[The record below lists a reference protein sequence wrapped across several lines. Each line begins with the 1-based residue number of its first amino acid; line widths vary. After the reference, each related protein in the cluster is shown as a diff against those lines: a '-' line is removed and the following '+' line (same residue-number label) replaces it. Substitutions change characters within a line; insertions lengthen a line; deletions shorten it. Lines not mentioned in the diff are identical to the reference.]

1 MKTATEIKQFDHA
14 EWIDK
19 LKSYKNEIASLEGS
33 LSSLAGVTRK
43 PEVLARVEHFQN
55 QFIVQKSNV
64 NDILHAVKMDQ
75 KEAYFELITKPN
87 SETRTLAE
95 VRSKDLAETFVK
107 TMDELKNDFSKFMT
121 KERPR

>member
-1 MKTATEIKQFDHA
+1 MKTATEIKRFDHA

-19 LKSYKNEIASLEGS
+19 LKSYKNEIASLEGT
-33 LSSLAGVTRK
+33 LSHLVAVSRK
-43 PEVLARVEHFQN
+43 PEVLARAEHFQN

-87 SETRTLAE
+87 SQSRTLAE
-95 VRSKDLAETFVK
+95 DRSKDLAETFEK
-107 TMDELKNDFSKFMT
+107 TMSELKNEFGAFMT